1 MTDKAQH
8 RRRVGS
14 VRPSHLMF
22 TGGVGALVD
31 LPNFAVLVR
40 GIDDWHYDSFEWA
53 DLKEPR
59 LLRAVN
65 GLIADPY
72 GPQVTQLRPAPWM
85 DGTDSDPGGPAAK
98 VGVPVLPFPQWLRCT
113 ACNDLGALDSKI
125 FKFEN
130 TKPRRPDQARFFH
143 ESCTAKR
150 KGKRPLAVAA
160 RFVLVCPAGH
170 LDDFPYASFVHRGGP
185 CTEVS
190 HPRLQMLDHG
200 GNQAANVKVKCVNCG
215 KDRNIRDAMG
225 QRGEMT
231 LPRCRGRHP
240 HLSTFDPAGCKL
252 RPKPLVIGASNQW
265 FAQTLSVLAVPPTG
279 GSALQGKVEQLWE
292 HLRKAVLPEILDA
305 LWDLPQFKPLHQWTQ
320 AEVFEAIS
328 AHRASVDDA
337 AAPKEAAAYPDLH
350 SPEWEIFTSPQL
362 PEPSEDFALN
372 SVAVPP
378 ALSGAFSHIVQADRL
393 REVRALIGFTR
404 LDAPDPEDPT
414 LVARAPLSRSRTPAW
429 VPATEVRG
437 EGIFLRVSEELV
449 ADWERRVA
457 GSAALAAHR
466 DAYVE
471 FRRNRYSGRVQDTDD
486 PLRGWPGARYIAL
499 HTLSHLLIRAIS
511 LECGY
516 SSASLS
522 ERIYAG
528 RDGDRRTGILIYT
541 AVPDAEGTLGGLVA
555 LAEPER
561 FTRIVRRALRDAERC
576 SSDPL
581 CADRLPRPPHEDFLH
596 GAACHVCLFV
606 SETTCER
613 GNRFLDRRFI
623 VPVCDPDLVLLP
635 DLK

>member
-1 MTDKAQH
+1 MTDKAQY

-40 GIDDWHYDSFEWA
+40 GIDDWQYDSVSLD

-65 GLIADPY
+65 SLLAAPH
-72 GPQVTQLRPAPWM
+72 GPQVTQLRPAPWV
-85 DGTDSDPGGPAAK
+85 DGAESDPNGPAAK

-113 ACNDLGALDSKI
+113 ACNELGALDSKV

-130 TKPRRPDQARFFH
+130 AKPRRPDQARFFH
-143 ESCTAKR
+143 ENCTTKR

-160 RFVLVCPAGH
+160 RFVLVCKSGH
-170 LDDFPYASFVHRGGP
+170 LDDFPYTTFVHRGGE
-185 CTEVS
+185 CTAVS

-200 GNQAANVKVKCVNCG
+200 GNQAANVKIKCVNCG
-215 KDRNIRDAMG
+215 KERNIRDAMG
-225 QRGEMT
+225 PRGEAN
-231 LPRCRGRHP
+231 LPSCRGRHP
-240 HLSTFDPAGCKL
+240 HLATFEAAGCEQS
-252 RPKPLVIGASNQW
+252 PKSLVIGASNQW
-265 FAQTLSVLAVPPTG
+265 FAQTLSALAVPPTS
-279 GSALQGKVEQLWE
+279 GSALQGKIEQLWDT
-292 HLRKAVLPEILDA
+292 LQKVDA
-305 LWDLPQFKPLHQWTQ
+305 PAMLELVWDLQQFKPLHQWKQ
-320 AEVFEAIS
+320 AEVFAAIQEK
-328 AHRASVDDA
+328 RA
-337 AAPKEAAAYPDLH
+337 AAEAAPGAQPMSYPDLLT
-350 SPEWEIFTSPQL
+350 PEWEILTSPHVPDQT
-362 PEPSEDFALN
+362 EDFALRDIT
-372 SVAVPP
+372 VPP
-378 ALSGAFSHIVQADRL
+378 ALAGMFSHIVQAERL
-393 REVRALIGFTR
+393 REVRALVGFTR
-404 LDAPDPEDPT
+404 LDAPDPEDPD
-414 LVARAPLSRSRTPAW
+414 LVTRAPLSRSGTPAW
-429 VPATEVRG
+429 VPASEVRG
-437 EGIFLRVSEELV
+437 EGIFLRMPEPLV
-449 ADWERRVA
+449 ASWEQRVA
-457 GSAALAAHR
+457 GSVALAAHR

-471 FRRNRYSGRVQDTDD
+471 FRRNRYSGRVQGIDE

-499 HTLSHLLIRAIS
+499 HTLSHLLIRAIA

-528 RDGDRRTGILIYT
+528 REGDPRTGILIYT

-555 LAEPER
+555 LAEPEK
-561 FTRIVRRALRDAERC
+561 FTRVVRRALTDAERC

-581 CADRLPRPPHEDFLH
+581 CAERLPRPPHEDFLH

-623 VPVCDPDLVLLP
+623 VPIDDPDLVLLQGV
-635 DLK
+635 K